1 MPKIIDEL
9 IEVEEGT
16 ASGLSVQWAGG
27 QFVVI
32 VCDSG
37 VVACGAIDVDVM
49 EEFDHVIAVA
59 EGEPDNPLVMPED
72 LLDAEITDMTEGAK
86 EIGIEIGM
94 SGREALNTLLKA

>member
-1 MPKIIDEL
+1 MPKIIDKL
-9 IEVEEGT
+9 VEVEEGT
-16 ASGLSVQWAGG
+16 GSGLSVQWEGG

-32 VCDSG
+32 VTDSG

-72 LLDAEITDMTEGAK
+72 LLDAEITEVTNKAK
-86 EIGIEIGM
+86 ELGIETGTT
-94 SGREALNTLLKA
+94 GREALNKLLRA